1 MFQLLYA
8 DDKGRMYE
16 HTDYQ
21 AVGRSGNIFTE
32 LDETETIVMPEG
44 AGLVLIPGG
53 VPVGVNRQGDFG
65 LVDKGPGGRRIFAV
79 GALLPQGYT
88 RTMIPAYQ
96 RADESPLPLFGYAAV
111 GWKNGA
117 IHVAAI
123 QTDDDVKW
131 NPIHY
136 SAPELDKSVK
146 KAFRRFPENRI
157 IRQLGQCATRYRCF
171 TAQNIF
177 YGRWEG
183 GIPVSPNCNAACL
196 GCISLQPA
204 ECCPSPQTRID
215 FTPTV
220 DEIIELS
227 VPHLNQADDAII
239 SFGQGC
245 EGEPALAAP
254 VVSEAIR
261 QIRSQTKSGTIN
273 MNTNGGYTAGIR
285 AVCSAGIDSLR
296 VSTISALETTYN
308 GYYNPRG
315 YNWSDVCASIAFARD
330 NGVFV
335 SLNLLTF
342 PGLTDTP
349 EETEALVKFIQRM
362 DINMVQIRNLNI
374 DPDYLGQ
381 KIVLS
386 GQENLG
392 IGSFIDILK
401 NEIPNLAVGN
411 YSQPVKRRNL

>member
-8 DDKGRMYE
+8 DEKGRMYE
-16 HTDYQ
+16 HAGYQ
-21 AVGRSGNIFTE
+21 AVGRTGNIFTE
-32 LDETETIVMPEG
+32 LEDADTVVLPEG

-53 VPVGVNRQGDFG
+53 IPVGVSKQGNFG
-65 LVDKGPGGRRIFAV
+65 IVDKGPDNARIFAV

-88 RTMIPAYQ
+88 RTMVPAYR

-111 GWKNGA
+111 GWKNGE
-117 IHVAAI
+117 IRVAAI
-123 QTDDDVKW
+123 QTDVDLKW
-131 NPIHY
+131 NPVHY
-136 SAPELDKSVK
+136 STPELDGLVES
-146 KAFRRFPENRI
+146 ALTRFPNNRI
-157 IRQLGQCATRYRCF
+157 IRQLGQCATQYSCF

-183 GIPVSPNCNAACL
+183 GIPVSPACNAACL

-215 FTPTV
+215 FAPSA
-220 DEIIELS
+220 DEIVELA
-227 VPHLNQADDAII
+227 VPHLNQGVDAIV

-245 EGEPALAAP
+245 EGEPSLAAP
-254 VVSEAIR
+254 AVSEAIR
-261 QIRSQTKSGTIN
+261 QIRRHTQSGTIN
-273 MNTNGGYTAGIR
+273 MNTNGGYTEGIR
-285 AVCSAGIDSLR
+285 AVCTAGIDSLR
-296 VSTISALETTYN
+296 VSTISALEPTYDA
-308 GYYNPRG
+308 YYNPRG
-315 YNWSDVCASIAFARD
+315 YKWSDVRASIAFARD

-349 EETEALVKFIQRM
+349 EETEALVEFIRKM

-374 DPDYLGQ
+374 DPDYLAQ
-381 KIVLS
+381 KIVLG
-386 GQENLG
+386 GQEALG
-392 IGSFIDILK
+392 IRMFVDILK
-401 NEIPNLAVGN
+401 RELPNLSVGN